1 MQVKINNS
9 NGFTLL
15 EILIALAIS
24 LTVIGAAYSTFLSQ
38 QKSYIVQ
45 EEIVGMQQNLRA
57 AMFIMQKELR
67 MAKYDPSPN
76 TGNSPVGIISLSLNQ
91 DGDNQI
97 SFDYISDT
105 TGSLET
111 ITYSFDAAGHEIERQ
126 TTGSPNPIADNIDAL
141 NFVGLNSNGVPAT
154 ALSEVVSIQITIVA
168 KADRDDINHTD
179 ATSYTNPFS
188 TTAILAPQNDHRR
201 RRMLT
206 TKVKCRNISLP

>member
-9 NGFTLL
+9 NGFTFL

-45 EEIVGMQQNLRA
+45 EQVVGMQQNLRA
-57 AMFIMQKELR
+57 AMFIMQQDLR
-67 MAKYDPSPN
+67 MVKYDPDPN
-76 TGNSPVGIISLSLNQ
+76 TGNSPVGIISLSLGQ

-97 SFDYISDT
+97 SFDYIDDT
-105 TGSLET
+105 DGSLAT
-111 ITYSFDAAGHEIERQ
+111 VTYRFDAANNEIDRQ
-126 TTGSPNPIADNIDAL
+126 TTNTNPITNNIDAL

-154 ALSEVVSIQITIVA
+154 ALSAVVSIQITIVA
-168 KADRDDINHTD
+168 SADRDDINYTD

-188 TTAILAPQNDHRR
+188 TTAILGPQNDHRR